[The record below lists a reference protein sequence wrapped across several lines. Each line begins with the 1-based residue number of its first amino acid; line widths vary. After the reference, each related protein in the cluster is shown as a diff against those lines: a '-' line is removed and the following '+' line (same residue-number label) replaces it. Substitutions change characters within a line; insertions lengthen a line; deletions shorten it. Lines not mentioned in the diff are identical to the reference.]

1 MPARTLEP
9 TPRRRALALAL
20 ACHPGPCLAV
30 TAAATAYAA
39 CIGRRPAGVCA
50 VGAAV
55 LAGQCSIGWH
65 NDAVDADRDA
75 AAQRPDKPVGRGALE
90 RAIAQKSALSAAALA
105 VPLSL
110 ASGRR
115 AAALH
120 LVAVGAGWAYNAR
133 LKATAASVVPYGLA
147 FGLLPCFIEAGLPE
161 SPWPPWWIPAATALL
176 GVAAHGA
183 NALPD
188 LEVDRRLG
196 VVGLP
201 HRLGRQATL
210 FGTLAALGAAS
221 LLVTVSAP
229 GRGSAAQKGGA
240 GNLRLTATAASAAA
254 MSAGALAAVVARRR
268 PSSRLPF
275 SLVVLAALVDV
286 ALVLAAARARR

>member
-1 MPARTLEP
+1 M
-9 TPRRRALALAL
+9 L

-30 TAAATAYAA
+30 TAAATGYAA
-39 CIGRRPAGVCA
+39 CIGRRRSGVWA

-65 NDAVDADRDA
+65 NDAVDAERDA
-75 AAQRPDKPVGRGALE
+75 AAQRRDKPVGRGALE
-90 RAIAQKSALSAAALA
+90 RAVVQKSALASAALA
-105 VPLSL
+105 VPLSF

-115 AAALH
+115 AGALH
-120 LVAVGAGWAYNAR
+120 LVAIAAGWAYNAR
-133 LKATAASVVPYGLA
+133 LKATAASIAPYALA
-147 FGLLPCFIEAGLPE
+147 FGLLPCVIEAGLPG

-210 FGTLAALGAAS
+210 VGTLAALGAAS
-221 LLVTVSAP
+221 LLVALSAP
-229 GRGSAAQKGGA
+229 GRRPDPPGGA
-240 GNLRLTATAASAAA
+240 DLRLAAATASTLA
-254 MSAGALAAVVARRR
+254 MGAGALGAAVALRR
-268 PSSRLPF
+268 PRSRLPF

>member
-1 MPARTLEP
+1 MSL
-9 TPRRRALALAL
+9 RRAVALAL
-20 ACHPGPCLAV
+20 ACHPGPSLAV
-30 TAAATAYAA
+30 TAAATGYAV

-65 NDAVDADRDA
+65 NDAVDAVRDA
-75 AAQRPDKPVGRGALE
+75 AARRRDKPVGRGALE
-90 RAIAQKSALSAAALA
+90 RSVVLKSALAAAAVA
-105 VPLSL
+105 VPFSL

-115 AAALH
+115 AGVLH

-133 LKATAASVVPYGLA
+133 LKATAASVAPYAVA
-147 FGLLPCFIEAGLPE
+147 FGLLPCFVEAGLPG

-201 HRLGRQATL
+201 HRLGRRTTL
-210 FGTLAALGAAS
+210 IGTLAALGAAS
-221 LLVTVSAP
+221 LLVAVSVP
-229 GRGSAAQKGGA
+229 TLDRSGSMLGGYLRLSAA
-240 GNLRLTATAASAAA
+240 TATALA
-254 MSAGALAAVVARRR
+254 MGAGVLGAAVAVRR

-275 SLVVLAALVDV
+275 SLFVLAALADV
-286 ALVLAAARARR
+286 GLVLAAARARR